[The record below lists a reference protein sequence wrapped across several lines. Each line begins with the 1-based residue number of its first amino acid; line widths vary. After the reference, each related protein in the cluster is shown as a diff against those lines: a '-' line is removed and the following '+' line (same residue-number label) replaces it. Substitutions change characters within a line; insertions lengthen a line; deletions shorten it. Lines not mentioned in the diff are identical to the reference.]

1 MKRIPTTDLKPGMF
15 TARPVRT
22 AAGQIILDEGCLLSA
37 QTILHIRDYSIPEVW
52 IRDSSDSSGGLH
64 DYLQKQYAPVRSRS
78 ERIRQSEEY
87 KIFSQKFDSCTT
99 MLHTALNDCILR
111 AKKLETDKLL
121 AGTLD
126 LFASHTTTLS
136 MFDMLHNL
144 RQIDDSTYA
153 HSVNVAII
161 SRMLGNWLGFS
172 EDAQNTLTLCG
183 LLHDIGKSRIPASII
198 GKPGRLTSEEFEQI
212 KRHPLLGYELLKN
225 QPLDPHIKNAATD
238 ASRAV

>member
-1 MKRIPTTDLKPGMF
+1 
-15 TARPVRT
+15 
-22 AAGQIILDEGCLLSA
+22 
-37 QTILHIRDYSIPEVW
+37 
-52 IRDSSDSSGGLH
+52 
-64 DYLQKQYAPVRSRS
+64 
-78 ERIRQSEEY
+78 
-87 KIFSQKFDSCTT
+87 

-183 LLHDIGKSRIPASII
+183 LFTRYREIPDSCQHHRQA
-198 GKPGRLTSEEFEQI
+198 GQADFR
-212 KRHPLLGYELLKN
+212 R
-225 QPLDPHIKNAATD
+225 
-238 ASRAV
+238 V